1 MTKKKAPNGLMPG
14 IAAGHPATADAGLEI
29 LEDGGSAADAAVAA
43 SLASCVAETV
53 MTGLAGGGY
62 ALWWDGQTAR
72 VLDFFVSAPGLGEP
86 TRDVQLVDIG
96 VPFGDELVHY
106 RVGIASCA
114 VPGVPAGLHEL
125 WQRHG
130 RLPWERLIEP
140 ALALARGGVEMRP
153 AHAACLAM
161 LAPVMTMREGARIYS
176 PGGRLLE
183 AGDRL
188 EQPGLATALELLRNE
203 GGRSFYDGSLA
214 EALLGLMSER
224 GGLVTRQDLTEYQPE
239 WAEPLVT
246 GYLGHTVASRGG
258 ITASVG
264 DKLAELPRLRDAS
277 PTERAMALARVLV
290 ARPYTGEGEPL
301 GDTTNLVTA
310 DADGNA
316 CVLTTSLG
324 LGSGDYLPGLDLH
337 LNSMLG
343 EVDLL
348 VNPLVPGQRMESM
361 MAPTLVLADG
371 RPVLGAGGAGGT
383 RLRPALVQVLAG
395 ILDEG
400 LGLQEAVDRGRLH
413 STGELVHA
421 EPGFPEEAL
430 AALEEKYE
438 VRRWNAV
445 HHYFGGVSLIAESGL
460 AADPRR
466 SGAARALP

>member
-1 MTKKKAPNGLMPG
+1 
-14 IAAGHPATADAGLEI
+14 LEI
-29 LEDGGSAADAAVAA
+29 LVEGGTAADAAVAA
-43 SLASCVAETV
+43 SLASCVAETL
-53 MTGLAGGGY
+53 MTGIAGGGY
-62 ALWWDGQTAR
+62 ALWWAGGSAQL
-72 VLDFFVSAPGLGEP
+72 LDFFVAAPGLGAP
-86 TRDVQLVDIG
+86 MRDVQLVDVG

-125 WQRHG
+125 WERHG
-130 RLPWERLIEP
+130 RLPWARLVEP
-140 ALALARGGVEMRP
+140 ALALARRGVEMP
-153 AHAACLAM
+153 SAHAACLAM
-161 LAPVMTMREGARIYS
+161 LAPVMTMREGARIYA

-183 AGDRL
+183 AGDTL
-188 EQPGLATALELLRNE
+188 DQPGLARMLETLRDE
-203 GGRSFYDGSLA
+203 GARCFYEGSLA
-214 EALLGLMSER
+214 EALLTLMSER
-224 GGLVTRQDLTEYQPE
+224 GGLVTRQDLAEYRAD
-239 WAEPLVT
+239 WSGPLEIDYR
-246 GYLGHTVASRGG
+246 GKTVATRGG
-258 ITASVG
+258 LTSSVG
-264 DKLAELPRLRDAS
+264 EKLAELPRLREAS
-277 PTERAMALARVLV
+277 PTERALALARILV
-290 ARPYTGEGEPL
+290 ARPYSGEGEPL

-310 DADGNA
+310 DAEGNA

-324 LGSGDYLPGLDLH
+324 LGSGDYLPGFDVH

-348 VNPLVPGQRMESM
+348 VTPLVPGQRMESM
-361 MAPTLVLADG
+361 MAPTLVLDDRG
-371 RPVLGAGGAGGT
+371 PVIAAGAAGGT

-400 LGLQEAVDRGRLH
+400 LDAQEAVDRGRLH

-430 AALEEKYE
+430 AALEEHYV
-438 VRRWNAV
+438 VRRWSAV

>member
-1 MTKKKAPNGLMPG
+1 MPLTPG
-14 IAAGHPATADAGLEI
+14 VAAGHPATAQAGLEV
-29 LEDGGSAADAAVAA
+29 LEEGGTAADAAVAA

-53 MTGLAGGGY
+53 MTGIAGGGY
-62 ALWWDGQTAR
+62 ALWWDGERAEL
-72 VLDFFVSAPGLGEP
+72 LDFFVSVPGLGEP
-86 TRDVQLVDIG
+86 GREVELVDIG
-96 VPFGDELVHY
+96 VPFGAELVHY
-106 RVGIASCA
+106 AVGIASGA

-125 WQRHG
+125 WRRYG
-130 RLPWERLIEP
+130 RLPWERVVEP
-140 ALALARGGVEMRP
+140 ALALARTGVIMPP

-176 PGGRLLE
+176 PGGKLLD

-188 EQPGLATALELLRNE
+188 EQPGLARMLELLRDE
-203 GGRSFYDGSLA
+203 GAPSFYDGSLA
-214 EALLGLMSER
+214 EALLDLMSER
-224 GGLVTRQDLTEYQPE
+224 GGLVTRQDLDAYAPRWEDAPE
-239 WAEPLVT
+239 GE
-246 GYLGHTVASRGG
+246 YLGLRILTRCGL
-258 ITASVG
+258 TPSVG
-264 DKLAELPRLRDAS
+264 DKLNELPPLRDVS
-277 PTERAMALARVLV
+277 PTERALALARVLV
-290 ARPYTGEGEPL
+290 ALPYSGEGEPL

-310 DADGNA
+310 DADGHA

-324 LGSGDYLPGLDLH
+324 LGSGDYIPGLDVH
-337 LNSMLG
+337 VNSMLG

-348 VNPLVPGQRMESM
+348 VSELEPGERMESM
-361 MAPTLVLADG
+361 MAPTLVLAEAG
-371 RPVLGAGGAGGT
+371 PVIAAGAAGGT

-400 LGLQEAVDRGRLH
+400 LDAQEAVDRGRLH

-430 AALEEKYE
+430 AALEEHYE
-438 VRRWNAV
+438 VRRWSAV